1 MEAPETAPEAIALP
15 DPPTD
20 GITSLRYLLGAPKS
34 LLASTS
40 WDGSVRVH
48 DTSEQR
54 RVFSHAMECGP
65 LLSLTTIDSND
76 HRHSVVTGGMDGS
89 IRSVDLETSAAE
101 IIGSHMES
109 ETPSCSCLLSL
120 ADSSSPSL
128 IASAGWDQQ
137 FHIWDIRKKGK
148 PAVTVALPGKAYSM
162 DLDPKHNRV
171 ALATSGRRTCFIDIR
186 SGTEAELV
194 LDRESTLK
202 YQMRCIRF
210 FPEGDGIAVGSVEG
224 RVAVEYLEELV
235 PKSNAKLSKYA
246 FKCHRSGD
254 VVYPVNCIEFH
265 PRFGTFAT
273 AGCDGCVALWDGQN
287 KKKLTTLPKLPT
299 SISALAFNRDG
310 QELAIASSYTF
321 EDGEREHPHDEIYIR
336 KMLDSECMPKTAK

>member
-48 DTSEQR
+48 DTAEQR
-54 RVFSHAMECGP
+54 RVFSHSMEIGP

-76 HRHSVVTGGMDGS
+76 HRHSLVTGGMDGS
-89 IRSVDLETSAAE
+89 IRSVDLETSAVE
-101 IIGSHMES
+101 IIGSHTES

-120 ADSSSPSL
+120 AESSSPSL
-128 IASAGWDQQ
+128 IASAGWDKQ

-148 PAVTVALPGKAYSM
+148 PAVTVVLPGKAFSM

-194 LDRESTLK
+194 LDREPTLK

-273 AGCDGCVALWDGQN
+273 AGCDGCVGKCSN
-287 KKKLTTLPKLPT
+287 IVKFVF
-299 SISALAFNRDG
+299 S
-310 QELAIASSYTF
+310 QEDIYSLLRIRSS
-321 EDGEREHPHDEIYIR
+321 
-336 KMLDSECMPKTAK
+336 